1 MKNVDNNMNIRP
13 GRGDLEQSSQPTTRV
28 ADSSAANPAASAN
41 TRKAEG
47 DKVTFTG
54 IATEMRSLEAD
65 LAKIPDIDHD
75 RVNAIK
81 ASIAEG
87 SYEVNAD
94 KILKNLLDLEQ
105 ALGR

>member
-13 GRGDLEQSSQPTTRV
+13 SRGDLEQSSQTSSRV
-28 ADSSAANPAASAN
+28 TDNSASPAAGSSPK
-41 TRKAEG
+41 KAEG

-65 LAKIPDIDHD
+65 LARIPEVDSD

-87 SYEVNAD
+87 NYEVNPE

-105 ALGR
+105 ALSR

>member
-13 GRGDLEQSSQPTTRV
+13 TRGDLEQSSQTSNRV
-28 ADSSAANPAASAN
+28 TDSSTTSPASGAQ
-41 TRKAEG
+41 RAEG

-65 LAKIPDIDHD
+65 LAKIPDVNLE

-87 SYEVNAD
+87 SYEVNPD
-94 KILKNLLDLEQ
+94 KILKNLFDLEQ
-105 ALGR
+105 ALSR

>member
-13 GRGDLEQSSQPTTRV
+13 TRGDIEQSTQPAGRS
-28 ADSSAANPAASAN
+28 ADSAAASPAAGAG
-41 TRKAEG
+41 TRQAEG

-65 LAKIPDIDHD
+65 LAKIPDIDLD
-75 RVNAIK
+75 RVHAIK

-87 SYEVNAD
+87 SYEVDAE